1 MLEDGE
7 RAVEIVVG
15 MRIQEG
21 LVGGEQEQQ
30 ARAETRGARRPPT
43 TACGQAARAWTSG
56 RGCYHGGLEMLTAL
70 GLTGTLAGALALA
83 SPGPPSPAEALARRI
98 EARHRGVRDLTARF
112 VQTYRSGALGREVV
126 EKGVLSLK
134 PPSRMRWEYRD
145 PEKKTFVSDGK
156 TSYFLR
162 ARGPPGDPPRAVR
175 CARPARHAALRP
187 RGHPRHLRG
196 RAGKRPRRAAAAP
209 SHPAQARARDR
220 APRTSTWTRP
230 TASARSS
237 VLDAQG
243 NRSQFAF
250 DDIRENV
257 GLDDR
262 LFRFE
267 VPRGVEVI
275 AG

>member
-1 MLEDGE
+1 
-7 RAVEIVVG
+7 
-15 MRIQEG
+15 
-21 LVGGEQEQQ
+21 
-30 ARAETRGARRPPT
+30 
-43 TACGQAARAWTSG
+43 
-56 RGCYHGGLEMLTAL
+56 MLTAL
-70 GLTGTLAGALALA
+70 GLTGTLAAALAFAGPA
-83 SPGPPSPAEALARRI
+83 SPAPPSPAEALARRI

-156 TSYFLR
+156 TSFFYVPADRQVIRRDTADSRDLPAMLLSGHADIVGTFDVALETGPAGRQRLR
-162 ARGPPGDPPRAVR
+162 LTPRKPEPEIEHLYVDVDGGDRIRAI
-175 CARPARHAALRP
+175 L
-187 RGHPRHLRG
+187 
-196 RAGKRPRRAAAAP
+196 
-209 SHPAQARARDR
+209 
-220 APRTSTWTRP
+220 
-230 TASARSS
+230 

-250 DDIRENV
+250 EDIRENV

-262 LFRFE
+262 LFQFE

>member
-1 MLEDGE
+1 
-7 RAVEIVVG
+7 
-15 MRIQEG
+15 
-21 LVGGEQEQQ
+21 
-30 ARAETRGARRPPT
+30 
-43 TACGQAARAWTSG
+43 
-56 RGCYHGGLEMLTAL
+56 MLTAL
-70 GLTGTLAGALALA
+70 GLTGTLAAALAFA
-83 SPGPPSPAEALARRI
+83 GTPSPAPPSPAEALARRI

-156 TSYFLR
+156 TSYFYVPADRQVIRRDTADSRDLPAMLLSGHADIVGTFDVALEAGPAGLQRLR
-162 ARGPPGDPPRAVR
+162 LTPRKPEPEIEHLYVDVDGGDRIRAI
-175 CARPARHAALRP
+175 L
-187 RGHPRHLRG
+187 
-196 RAGKRPRRAAAAP
+196 
-209 SHPAQARARDR
+209 
-220 APRTSTWTRP
+220 
-230 TASARSS
+230 

-250 DDIRENV
+250 EDIRENV

>member
-1 MLEDGE
+1 
-7 RAVEIVVG
+7 
-15 MRIQEG
+15 
-21 LVGGEQEQQ
+21 
-30 ARAETRGARRPPT
+30 
-43 TACGQAARAWTSG
+43 
-56 RGCYHGGLEMLTAL
+56 
-70 GLTGTLAGALALA
+70 LAGALALA
-83 SPGPPSPAEALARRI
+83 APAPPSPAEALARRI

-156 TSYFLR
+156 TSFFY
-162 ARGPPGDPPRAVR
+162 V
-175 CARPARHAALRP
+175 PADRQVI
-187 RGHPRHLRG
+187 
-196 RAGKRPRRAAAAP
+196 RRET
-209 SHPAQARARDR
+209 SDARDLPAMLLSGHADIVGTFEVALETGPAGLQRLRLTPRKPEPEIEQLYVDVDAGDRIR
-220 APRTSTWTRP
+220 AIL
-230 TASARSS
+230 